1 MAMADTE
8 TRDAN
13 ADDDDDKAVLRDF
26 ALHDAPGHLL
36 RRCQQLAVEAFVREV
51 GTDGLRPRQFA
62 LLYVIAMN
70 AGLSQAELVRLSG
83 IDRST
88 VAEMLGRLVDRGLL
102 SRTRAGDDGRAN
114 AVTLTDA
121 GRRALM
127 AALPGVARAQ
137 ARILAPLPA
146 DRRAGFVDDLRIL
159 AGLASE

>member
-1 MAMADTE
+1 MSDTE

-13 ADDDDDKAVLRDF
+13 ADDDQAVLRDF

-36 RRCQQLAVEAFVREV
+36 RRCQQLAVEAFVQEV
-51 GTDGLRPRQFA
+51 GADGLRPRQFA

-70 AGLSQAELVRLSG
+70 EGLSQAELVRLSG

-102 SRTRAGDDGRAN
+102 LRTRAGDDGRAN
-114 AVTLTDA
+114 AVTLTET
-121 GRRALM
+121 GREALM

-146 DRRAGFVDDLRIL
+146 ERRARFVDDLRIL
-159 AGLASE
+159 AGLAEK